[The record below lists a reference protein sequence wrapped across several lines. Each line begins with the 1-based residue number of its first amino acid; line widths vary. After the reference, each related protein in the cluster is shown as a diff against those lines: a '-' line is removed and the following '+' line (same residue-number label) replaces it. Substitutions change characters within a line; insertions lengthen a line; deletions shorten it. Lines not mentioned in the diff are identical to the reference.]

1 MSDVAT
7 PEIGKKAPA
16 FTLPDQNGENV
27 ALKDLTGKWVVF
39 YSYPKDDTPGC
50 TVEATE
56 FTGLI
61 ASFRKLDAEVLGVS
75 PDDAASH
82 TKFCTKHSLKVTLLS
97 DPSHKVLEKYGF
109 WGTKK
114 LYGKESVGVIRRTVI
129 IDPAGKVAHVWR
141 SVKTAGHAAK
151 VLEKIEELRA
161 KA

>member
-16 FTLPDQNGENV
+16 FTLPDQNGKKL
-27 ALKDLTGKWVVF
+27 ALKDLSGKWVVF

-50 TVEATE
+50 TVEANE
-56 FTGLI
+56 FTALI
-61 ASFRKLDAEVLGVS
+61 DQFHTANAEVLGVS

-82 TKFCTKHSLKVTLLS
+82 TNFCTKHSLKLTLLS
-97 DPSHKVLEKYGF
+97 DPDHKVLEKYGF

-129 IDPAGKVAHVWR
+129 IDPDGKVAHVWR

-151 VLEKIEELRA
+151 VLEKIEELQA